1 MLSAHPSP
9 HWPHHTHAHT
19 HPHTHPHTHTHT
31 QGSCWPYS
39 SFHVKE
45 TSFSVLFW
53 DMSGSVLK
61 TFSQLQ
67 SVPFNGSVNSDS
79 LRPYCLQHIRLHCP
93 SPTPR
98 ACLKFKP
105 IKRVMPSNHLI
116 LCRPLLLWPS
126 IFPCLRV
133 FSNESVFVS
142 DGQSIRVSALP
153 LPMNIQ
159 DWFPLALTALI
170 SLQSKGLSRVFPK
183 TTVQNHQFFSAQLS
197 LWSSSPMHTWW
208 LLGKLSFDIWTFV
221 GKVMSLP
228 FNTLSRWIIVFFQG
242 VSVFPFHGSSHHLQW
257 FWSASK

>member
-9 HWPHHTHAHT
+9 HWPHQTHAHT
-19 HPHTHPHTHTHT
+19 HPNTHPHTHTHT
-31 QGSCWPYS
+31 QCSCGPYS

-79 LRPYCLQHIRLHCP
+79 LRLYCLQHIRLHCP

-105 IKRVMPSNHLI
+105 FMMVMPSNHLI
-116 LCRPLLLWPS
+116 LCSPLLLWPS
-126 IFPCLRV
+126 IFPCIRV
-133 FSNESVFVS
+133 FSNDPVYAS
-142 DGQSIRVSALP
+142 DGQSIGASALV

-159 DWFPLALTALI
+159 DWFSLALTALI
-170 SLQSKGLSRVFPK
+170 SLQSKGLSRVSPTPQFK
-183 TTVQNHQFFSAQLS
+183 TI
-197 LWSSSPMHTWW
+197 SSSV
-208 LLGKLSFDIWTFV
+208 LSFLYVPT
-221 GKVMSLP
+221 LP
-228 FNTLSRWIIVFFQG
+228 CIHEDCWENLALTYGPLSV
-242 VSVFPFHGSSHHLQW
+242 
-257 FWSASK
+257 K

>member
-1 MLSAHPSP
+1 
-9 HWPHHTHAHT
+9 
-19 HPHTHPHTHTHT
+19 
-31 QGSCWPYS
+31 
-39 SFHVKE
+39 
-45 TSFSVLFW
+45 
-53 DMSGSVLK
+53 MSGSVLK
-61 TFSQLQ
+61 TLSQMQ

-170 SLQSKGLSRVFPK
+170 SLQSKGLSRVFSK
-183 TTVQNHQFFSAQLS
+183 NTVQNNQFFSAQLS
-197 LWSSSPMHTWW
+197 LWSNSPMHTWW
-208 LLGKLSFDIWTFV
+208 LLGKLSFTY
-221 GKVMSLP
+221 GP
-228 FNTLSRWIIVFFQG
+228 LSV
-242 VSVFPFHGSSHHLQW
+242 
-257 FWSASK
+257 K

>member
-9 HWPHHTHAHT
+9 YWQHQTHTHS
-19 HPHTHPHTHTHT
+19 HTHTHKHTHT
-31 QGSCWPYS
+31 QSSYWPYS
-39 SFHVKE
+39 YFHVTE
-45 TSFSVLFW
+45 TSFSVLVS
-53 DMSGSVLK
+53 DISRSVLK
-61 TFSQLQ
+61 TLSPLQL
-67 SVPFNGSVNSDS
+67 VPFNGSVNSDS

-228 FNTLSRWIIVFFQG
+228 LIHCLG
-242 VSVFPFHGSSHHLQW
+242 GS
-257 FWSASK
+257 